1 MPYAFEELEAEL
13 GRKVLTAGSKR
24 ILEVFKV
31 FGGVVKDYAQRT
43 ESRKEV
49 SGRIPLPKY
58 PTTVLCIYIQQPL
71 SRMTVFTEGRY
82 KEAERLQLKLKPAF
96 VSIWLE
102 DIEKRMF
109 IGQSIIP
116 AGLGFSKMNIES
128 FKLASPEVFEETRAL
143 INDFILSL

>member
-1 MPYAFEELEAEL
+1 MPYPFEELEAEL
-13 GRKVLTAGSKR
+13 GRKMLTAGSKR

-43 ESRKEV
+43 ELRKEV
-49 SGRIPLPKY
+49 SGRIPLPKH

-71 SRMTVFTEGRY
+71 SRMTVFTEGQY
-82 KEAERLQLKLKPAF
+82 KEAERSQLKLKPAF

-102 DIEKRMF
+102 DTEKRMF

-116 AGLGFSKMNIES
+116 AGLGFSKMDLDG
-128 FKLASPEVFEETRAL
+128 FKLTSPEMFEEAREL
-143 INDFILSL
+143 IKDFILSF